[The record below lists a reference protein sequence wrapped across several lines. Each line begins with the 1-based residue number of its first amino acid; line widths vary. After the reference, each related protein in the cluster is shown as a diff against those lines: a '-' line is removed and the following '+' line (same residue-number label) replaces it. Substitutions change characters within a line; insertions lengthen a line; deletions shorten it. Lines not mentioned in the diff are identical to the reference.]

1 MRSHVFFIRGLEFLE
16 CLEFCTK
23 IRRSE
28 FEPEC
33 LERDDHQLLK
43 FSKFRGQSSEI
54 RFKVNFYRINKYDLS
69 FKIDFPEKVEI
80 HAKSS
85 GFFFTSGHSGLPRPE
100 CATPYFCTEFGAP
113 NAFGAPN
120 EKYM

>member
-1 MRSHVFFIRGLEFLE
+1 MAELVPVLYLA
-16 CLEFCTK
+16 

-69 FKIDFPEKVEI
+69 FKIDFTEKVEI

-85 GFFFTSGHSGLPRPE
+85 GFFFTSSRFEAIRGYRGSNALRRIFVQNSRHSRHSRPRINT
-100 CATPYFCTEFGAP
+100 CDRTLSLV
-113 NAFGAPN
+113 
-120 EKYM
+120 